1 MRLSPKDLHL
11 LVSFHS
17 GVLSL
22 SYNFSEC
29 CPQPLLLAGAEL
41 HCCLQIPLE
50 SKTTLSQTLS
60 CIFKY

>member
-1 MRLSPKDLHL
+1 MSLSPKDLHL

-29 CPQPLLLAGAEL
+29 CPQPLLLTEPEL
-41 HCCLQIPLE
+41 LFTNP
-50 SKTTLSQTLS
+50 S
-60 CIFKY
+60 